1 LAQPSPAPG
10 ATPPPPRDL
19 GVVGALSIG
28 IGGIVGGGIFATIGL
43 AGAEAQ
49 GAAWLSFLLG
59 GALALLTAHAYVRL
73 TLTFPGQGG
82 TVTFVAQA
90 FGNGLLAAGLNTLL
104 VFSYIMV
111 MALYAMAFANYA

>member
-1 LAQPSPAPG
+1 MPSPAPG
-10 ATPPPPRDL
+10 ATPPRDL

-59 GALALLTAHAYVRL
+59 GVLALLTAYAYVRL

-82 TVTFVAQA
+82 TVTFITRA
-90 FGNGLLAAGLNTLL
+90 FGDGLFAAGLNMLL
-104 VFSYIMV
+104 VFS
-111 MALYAMAFANYA
+111 